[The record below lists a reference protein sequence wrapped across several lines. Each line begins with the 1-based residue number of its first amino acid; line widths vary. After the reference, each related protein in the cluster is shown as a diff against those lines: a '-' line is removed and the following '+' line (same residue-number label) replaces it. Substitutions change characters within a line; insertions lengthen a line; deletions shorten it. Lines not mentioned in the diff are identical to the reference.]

1 MCVSSCPG
9 FLSRPAHPRLSP
21 HLSKPLDQDERVA
34 LGTATSSCVTHSG
47 FLLLRGDASKLQ
59 VAVDD
64 KDVSALD
71 AKAVGKMLRGPV
83 GTSVRIKVQKREG
96 TTPRAYDV
104 TLRRAA
110 PKVQLRLQTTPPNYA
125 SAP

>member
-1 MCVSSCPG
+1 MSALRSA
-9 FLSRPAHPRLSP
+9 RPP
-21 HLSKPLDQDERVA
+21 A
-34 LGTATSSCVTHSG
+34 LASLTPCSAGNS
-47 FLLLRGDASKLQ
+47 LLRGDASKLQ

-71 AKAVGKMLRGPV
+71 ARAVGKMVRGPV
-83 GTSVRIKVQKREG
+83 GTSVRIKVQKRDG

-110 PKVQLRLQTTPPNYA
+110 PKVKLRLQPTPPLHRSLY
-125 SAP
+125 

>member
-1 MCVSSCPG
+1 
-9 FLSRPAHPRLSP
+9 
-21 HLSKPLDQDERVA
+21 
-34 LGTATSSCVTHSG
+34 
-47 FLLLRGDASKLQ
+47 
-59 VAVDD
+59 VDD

-83 GTSVRIKVQKREG
+83 GTSVRIKVQKRDG

-110 PKVQLRLQTTPPNYA
+110 PKVKLPLQTTLPLHRSRY
-125 SAP
+125 